1 MRFQPKPIH
10 ALTMAL
16 ALLGATSCSRDSVQ
30 NTLAPGTG
38 AAPLAASASAVRTIT
53 IPFDANNFKN
63 GVENIYFPLA
73 PGTKW
78 AYRQET
84 PEGVETNPVE
94 VTQDNKTILGVKV
107 TVVHDQVFLNGS
119 LKEDTFDWYA
129 SDKDGN
135 VWYFGED
142 TKTIENGVVV
152 STQGSWE
159 AGTNGAQAGIIML
172 ANPNVGDVYQQENS
186 PGIVADMG
194 RVKALNETVV
204 TPYGTLT
211 GCLKTQEWT
220 ALEPGSRAF
229 KFYGRGI
236 GIVMEDENKN
246 GGPVVLT
253 TFSTP

>member
-1 MRFQPKPIH
+1 MRFHPKLIH
-10 ALTMAL
+10 GLTLALG
-16 ALLGATSCSRDSVQ
+16 LLGATSCSRDSTL
-30 NTLAPGTG
+30 NALAPGTQN
-38 AAPLAASASAVRTIT
+38 ASLAADASAVRTIT
-53 IPFDANNFKN
+53 IPFDANDFKN
-63 GVENIYFPLA
+63 GVANVYFPLA
-73 PGTKW
+73 TGTKW
-78 AYRQET
+78 TYRQET
-84 PEGVETNPVE
+84 PEGVETNSVE
-94 VTQDNKTILGVKV
+94 VTQDSKTILGVNV
-107 TVVHDQVFLNGS
+107 AVVHDAVFLNGS

-142 TKTIENGVVV
+142 TKTIQNGVVV

-159 AGTNGAQAGIIML
+159 AGKNGAQAGLIML
-172 ANPNVGDVYQQENS
+172 AHPAVGDVYQQENS
-186 PGIVADMG
+186 PGIVEDMA

-211 GCLKTQEWT
+211 GCVKTQEWT
-220 ALEPGSRAF
+220 PLETGSRAF

-253 TFSTP
+253 AFSAP